1 MLCMSPAGEYVLK
14 ADDGM
19 FLPPKI
25 TLQLFSWLQTN
36 KQKDQLME
44 YSPGALKVRVQ
55 SPVKF

>member
-1 MLCMSPAGEYVLK
+1 MSPAGEYVLK

-36 KQKDQLME
+36 KQKDQLVE
-44 YSPGALKVRVQ
+44 YSPGALKVCVQ